1 MTDSATETSFGGM
14 PMFNVLIYYFMLVMK
29 FKRVLLMT
37 MSLPLLLIGGC
48 ETDLTDVENRLDS
61 LESRVDELETKCSE
75 NATANAA
82 LK

>member
-1 MTDSATETSFGGM
+1 
-14 PMFNVLIYYFMLVMK
+14 MFNVLINYFMLVMK

-61 LESRVDELETKCSE
+61 LESRVDEL
-75 NATANAA
+75 
-82 LK
+82 